1 MFVPPP
7 LWSETS
13 RFRQTEKDR
22 SRDVAVAFG
31 RFISESDA
39 GVRRGLRVIFP
50 SVFVQSF
57 LFVWSNGGA
66 GRGGMEIGF
75 VLVPAQHCPLLRL
88 PI

>member
-31 RFISESDA
+31 SFILESDA
-39 GVRRGLRVIFP
+39 GVYRGLRVIFP

-57 LFVWSNGGA
+57 LFVWSNGRA
-66 GRGGMEIGF
+66 GWGGMEIGF
-75 VLVPAQHCPLLRL
+75 VLVPTLPAAML